1 MTEKKDTLESSEGE
15 TAKPADSTEPTRQGP
30 PVQLAEEVLNP
41 KGLETLA
48 VVKNSIEKNLLS
60 TGGREDLPWVS
71 IPPSDITNFTQKC
84 RDSSELMMDMLHC
97 LFAVDYIDHIELNY
111 ILFSIKRDHKLIVK
125 TKLDSENPVI
135 NTVTHL
141 WQAAAW
147 YERETHDL
155 FGVVFT
161 GNDDLAPLLLYEGF
175 EGYPGLKSFP
185 LHDYEEY

>member
-1 MTEKKDTLESSEGE
+1 M
-15 TAKPADSTEPTRQGP
+15 
-30 PVQLAEEVLNP
+30 
-41 KGLETLA
+41 
-48 VVKNSIEKNLLS
+48 
-60 TGGREDLPWVS
+60 PWVS
-71 IPPSDITNFTQKC
+71 IPATDITNFTQKC

-97 LFAVDYIDHIELNY
+97 LFAVDYIEHIELNY